1 MNQAKLRVGIAGY
14 GVVGKRRR
22 ECADANPAMTVVAV
36 SDATFDGDGVGDD
49 GVRFCSGYEGLLTE
63 PLDVLF
69 VCLPNALAPEATIG
83 GLEHGMHVFCEKPP
97 GRTMEDVR
105 RVIEAERAHPKLKL
119 KYGFN
124 HRYHDSVREAKRI
137 IDSGEFGRVVNLRG
151 LYGKSRIVHFSGGW
165 RSERAQAGGGILLDQ
180 GIHMLDMIR
189 YFVGDFEEV
198 KSFVSNDYWG
208 HDVEDNAYA
217 IMRTRDGCVATIHS
231 TATQW
236 RHRFRLEVTLQ
247 EGFLELTGILSDSR
261 SYGEEKLMVVRRD
274 EDSMNGSFA
283 EHTTSYL
290 NDTSWQDE
298 VDEFARLILDDAP
311 VTNGNSADAAAVM
324 AMVYRIYHADERWR
338 AAFDIPD
345 PGGVPDPAGSTQAG
359 STQAAPR

>member
-1 MNQAKLRVGIAGY
+1 
-14 GVVGKRRR
+14 
-22 ECADANPAMTVVAV
+22 
-36 SDATFDGDGVGDD
+36 
-49 GVRFCSGYEGLLTE
+49 
-63 PLDVLF
+63 
-69 VCLPNALAPEATIG
+69 
-83 GLEHGMHVFCEKPP
+83 
-97 GRTMEDVR
+97 
-105 RVIEAERAHPKLKL
+105 
-119 KYGFN
+119 
-124 HRYHDSVREAKRI
+124 
-137 IDSGEFGRVVNLRG
+137 
-151 LYGKSRIVHFSGGW
+151 
-165 RSERAQAGGGILLDQ
+165 
-180 GIHMLDMIR
+180 
-189 YFVGDFEEV
+189 
-198 KSFVSNDYWG
+198 
-208 HDVEDNAYA
+208 
-217 IMRTRDGCVATIHS
+217 MRTRDGCVATIHS

-359 STQAAPR
+359 STQAARR